1 MAFVFT
7 VETGV
12 GVAGANSYVSVA
24 FADDYFA
31 VDPVFLAT
39 WTALTLANKQIYL
52 AWSTRIVDQKVRWR
66 GEKTKEANALRWPRT
81 GVYDRDG
88 ILIPDNV
95 IPTQLKELV
104 CEFLKFLQKADPTTA
119 QEILNIK
126 REKLDV
132 LEIEYQ
138 DQTSQSIYPPLFGQL
153 VVGIGS
159 FPNGTHAFGRI
170 RRA

>member
-7 VETGV
+7 VEDGSV
-12 GVAGANSYVSVA
+12 VAGANSYVPVA

-31 VDPVFLAT
+31 IDPNFLAT
-39 WTALTLANKQIYL
+39 WTALDNDEKEIFL

-66 GEKTKEANALRWPRT
+66 GDKTDEDSALRWPRT

-88 ILIPDNV
+88 VLIEDNE
-95 IPTQLKELV
+95 IPLQLKELV
-104 CEFLKFLQKADPTTA
+104 CEFVKFLQSADPTTS
-119 QEILNIK
+119 QEVSNIK

-138 DQTSQSIYPPLFGQL
+138 DQTSQSIYPPIFGQL
-153 VVGIGS
+153 LVGIGS
-159 FPNGTHAFGRI
+159 FPNGVYAFGRI